1 MDDITDGIIAQ
12 QERAKRGRPA
22 NPNTPTAAQRQAKY
36 RANLAA
42 AGKAEIQVIVALD
55 VQAALAKHIEFKDM
69 TLGQAIDKIVRDRL
83 LRKR

>member
-1 MDDITDGIIAQ
+1 MTDEVIQ
-12 QERAKRGRPA
+12 PAKRGRPA
-22 NPNTPTAAQRQAKY
+22 NPSTSAALRQAKY